1 MRVSQEIKP
10 LLEVIKRNGFQV
22 VPSGKHLK
30 ILKNGAVV
38 TDKSGKHGGGPIIL
52 SSTPSESRDRDMTV
66 KKLINNGII
75 KPEQDPWKPKKG
87 KEAAD
92 GQPETIDEEKQRRE
106 AARLEGLASA
116 NRERAERTRKIRSR
130 WEPII
135 ARLGGWDKRGMQS
148 EAGLIVYHYAK
159 TRGREEAPASVTSA
173 QQMVIRVKRG
183 DTLSAKACVCFE
195 ILLDDLE
202 RQPAKMQ
209 ERWFDLLQEAKGLPP
224 RREKSV
230 VIGPPRPPAPV
241 PAAGPLQVLEGGK
254 DEEVFGP
261 PAPTLALRALA
272 EMMIGQ
278 PAERDPKE
286 LVDIAHQI
294 LEMELRR

>member
-1 MRVSQEIKP
+1 VRISAEIKP
-10 LLEVIKRNGFQV
+10 LLDAAKKNGYKI
-22 VPSGKHLK
+22 VPSGKHMKVLDSK
-30 ILKNGAVV
+30 GRVVIDKDGNGPV
-38 TDKSGKHGGGPIIL
+38 II

-66 KKLINNGII
+66 TKFIRNGII
-75 KPEQDPWKPKKG
+75 RPEQDPWKPQKG
-87 KEAAD
+87 KQAD
-92 GQPETIDEEKQRRE
+92 GTPETIDEEKQRRE